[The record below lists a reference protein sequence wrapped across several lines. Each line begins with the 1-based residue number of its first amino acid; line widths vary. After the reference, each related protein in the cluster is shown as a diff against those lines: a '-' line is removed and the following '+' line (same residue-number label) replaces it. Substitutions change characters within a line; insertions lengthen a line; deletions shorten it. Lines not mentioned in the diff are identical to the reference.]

1 MIQIL
6 NTEHTSQ
13 WRGRERVGCCKGNRR
28 GEGNGIGGG
37 RGREREGGE
46 RGEGR
51 EEKGEGGRRGSKKKL
66 SLFFSKF

>member
-6 NTEHTSQ
+6 NTEHISQ

-28 GEGNGIGGG
+28 GEGNGVGRGEGEGGGG
-37 RGREREGGE
+37 RGG
-46 RGEGR
+46 RGRRGR
-51 EEKGEGGRRGSKKKL
+51 RGRRGSKKKL

>member
-13 WRGRERVGCCKGNRR
+13 WRGRERVGCWKGNRR

-37 RGREREGGE
+37 RGRERGGGGG
-46 RGEGR
+46 RGR
-51 EEKGEGGRRGSKKKL
+51 EERE
-66 SLFFSKF
+66 